1 MGRTISGTAMLLFAF
16 SFVRPAS
23 RSTEPRTL
31 REFWSLLRI
40 YWLSA
45 RWSHGEKP
53 GRVTIL

>member
-1 MGRTISGTAMLLFAF
+1 MLLFAF

-31 REFWSLLRI
+31 REFWPLLRI

-53 GRVTIL
+53 GHVTIL